1 MISAFYRSVV
11 ADLLRVAP
19 PRREP
24 GQHLAAAEAWLVRA
38 HDVSPDGGVSY
49 GYSLRGGWRPSYR
62 ETSGYIIPTFFRLA
76 AHHGRAEPGR
86 AEPGRAEPGRAE
98 PARADSAREYRERG
112 LKVARWL
119 LEVQNA
125 DGSFSNP
132 RFGQQGLVFDT
143 GQDLFGLLA
152 AFEQSGD
159 ERFLTAAHR
168 AGAWLVDAADGDG
181 RWTKNDY
188 LGTAHV
194 YNTRTAWAL
203 CKLRETAPK
212 RPGRSRSAYEGVARA
227 NLDRAL
233 EVERDGY
240 FADCGFRPGTP
251 APTHTIAYTIR
262 GLLEAGRV
270 LGDARYLAAA
280 ERGARAMLRHL
291 RDDGFLPGEIDARG
305 RETASFCCLTGNC
318 QLGVIWAKLH
328 QSSGEESFRRAAV
341 RALQYVM
348 DRQDVD
354 TRDIDV
360 RGAIKGSHP
369 IWGRYAPLTYPNWAT
384 KFFIDAMLSTLPW
397 LAGASRS

>member
-1 MISAFYRSVV
+1 VISSFYRGVV
-11 ADLLRVAP
+11 ADLLSVP
-19 PRREP
+19 PSRHEP
-24 GQHLAAAEAWLVRA
+24 ERHLAAAEAWLLRA

-62 ETSGYIIPTFFRLA
+62 ETSGYIIPTFFQLA
-76 AHHGRAEPGR
+76 QHRGRA
-86 AEPGRAEPGRAE
+86 
-98 PARADSAREYRERG
+98 EYRERG
-112 LKVARWL
+112 LSVARWL
-119 LEVQNA
+119 VSVQNA

-132 RFGQQGLVFDT
+132 RFGTRGLVFDT
-143 GQDLFGLLA
+143 GQALFGLLA
-152 AFEQSGD
+152 ALGQSSD
-159 ERFLTAAHR
+159 ESFLTAARR
-168 AGAWLVDAADGDG
+168 AGDWLVGAADADG

-188 LGTAHV
+188 LGVPHV

-203 CKLRETAPK
+203 CELYALDRA
-212 RPGRSRSAYEGVARA
+212 RGSYERVARA
-227 NLDRAL
+227 NLEHAL
-233 EVERDGY
+233 SVERQGY
-240 FADCGFRPGTP
+240 FADCGFRPGEP

-270 LGDARYLAAA
+270 LGDARYLAGA

-291 RDDGFLPGEIDARG
+291 REDGFIPGEIDAQG
-305 RETASFCCLTGNC
+305 REARGFCCLTGNC

-328 QSSGEESFRRAAV
+328 RSSGEEIFRQAAV
-341 RALQYVM
+341 RALRYVM

-384 KFFIDAMLSTLPW
+384 KFFIDALLLTLPW
-397 LAGASRS
+397 MADASPS